1 MKDRADVMDKVKLT
15 DSFRFKIVII
25 ILVCI
30 LIPVTFLYTSYYYRV
45 KEIIT
50 KKYSDSAVQSV
61 YEGAE
66 NIDFILKDIR
76 EFSNIVFIN
85 SDINTALNNSESMSQ
100 VDFLNIIR
108 GLFTS
113 RQDIEGISMMV
124 DNKVYSVGAIKL
136 DKDQEVFDSIA
147 ATKGE
152 CVWVNTSIERT
163 QILSSQFTKY
173 FFSLGRTIIDLN
185 TLDALGVL
193 KIDINESILEK
204 SYKSL
209 MTEEGS
215 EVFISTDQGDIIS
228 HPNKEM
234 IGFNI
239 KAKPYMENILASRE
253 KEGYFSYQEDGIEK
267 VAIYS
272 TSDVSGWKL
281 VKAVPA
287 AYLYKEIMQIQ
298 GYIIILGI
306 IYFITTITLGLIL
319 AARIT
324 SPIERLMKL
333 MKKVEK
339 GNLDIHAEITSKDEI
354 GQLSNSFN
362 NMIDNMN
369 RMINKSIEEE
379 RQKKEM
385 EIEVLRAQINP
396 HFLYNTLN
404 TIKWMA
410 KIQGNKSIS
419 NAINALIK
427 LLRVSISIGKEKI
440 LLSDEIGYV
449 QNYLV
454 IQRLRFSEKF
464 DIEYLI
470 DEACLNC
477 LVPKL
482 ILQPIV
488 ENSLIY
494 NSTDEE
500 GLKPLNIIIR
510 AYQENEVLCIS
521 VEDNGPGI
529 RKDILDNILT
539 EKQGIDKFST
549 VGLNNIN
556 QRIKLHYGDEYG
568 LEIKSQVEEGTTVLI
583 RLPVNKE

>member
-1 MKDRADVMDKVKLT
+1 MDKVKLVN
-15 DSFRFKIVII
+15 SFRFKIVII

-30 LIPVTFLYTSYYYRV
+30 LIPITFLYTSYYYKV

-66 NIDFILKDIR
+66 NIDFILKDLR

-85 SDINTALNNSESMSQ
+85 NEINEALNNSSNVSQ
-100 VDFLNIIR
+100 VEFLNIIR

-113 RQDIEGISMMV
+113 RQDIEAISLLV
-124 DNKVYSVGAIKL
+124 DDKLYSVGAIKL
-136 DKDQEVFDSIA
+136 DKDPEVFDMLET
-147 ATKGE
+147 TKGE

-173 FFSLGRTIIDLN
+173 FFSLGRTIVDLN
-185 TLDALGVL
+185 TLESLGVL

-209 MTEEGS
+209 MAEEGS
-215 EVFISTDQGDIIS
+215 EVFICSNLGDVIS

-234 IGFNI
+234 IGLNI
-239 KAKPYMENILASRE
+239 KHKLYMQSILTSNE
-253 KEGYFSYQEDGIEK
+253 KQGYISYQEDGVEK

-272 TSDVSGWKL
+272 TCDVSDWKL
-281 VKAVPA
+281 VKAIPT

-306 IYFITTITLGLIL
+306 LYFITTITLGLFL
-319 AARIT
+319 AAMIT

-354 GQLSNSFN
+354 GQLSKSFN

-369 RMINKSIEEE
+369 LMMNKNIEEE

-410 KIQGNKSIS
+410 KIQGSTSIS
-419 NAINALIK
+419 NAVNALTK

-440 LLSDEIGYV
+440 LLNDEISYV

-464 DIEYLI
+464 NIEYMI
-470 DEACLNC
+470 EESCFKC

-494 NSTDEE
+494 GTDEDSLE
-500 GLKPLNIIIR
+500 TLSIIIR
-510 AYQENEVLCIS
+510 AYEEENVLHIS

-529 RKDILDNILT
+529 CKDVLDNILT
-539 EKQGIDKFST
+539 HRQGIDKFST

-568 LEIKSQVEEGTTVLI
+568 IEIQSKVDEGTRVLI
-583 RLPVNKE
+583 RLPIHKE

>member
-1 MKDRADVMDKVKLT
+1 MKDRVYIMDKVKLIN
-15 DSFRFKIVII
+15 SFRFKIVII

-30 LIPVTFLYTSYYYRV
+30 LIPITFLYTSYYYKV

-66 NIDFILKDIR
+66 NIDFILKDLR

-85 SDINTALNNSESMSQ
+85 NEINAALNHSEAVSQ
-100 VDFLNIIR
+100 VEFLNIIR

-113 RQDIEGISMMV
+113 RQDIEAMSLLV
-124 DNKVYSVGAIKL
+124 NHKLYSVGAIKL
-136 DKDQEVFDSIA
+136 DKDPEVFRILEK
-147 ATKGE
+147 TKGE
-152 CVWVNTSIERT
+152 CVWVNTSIEKT

-173 FFSLGRTIIDLN
+173 FFSLGRTIVDLN
-185 TLDALGVL
+185 TLEALGVL
-193 KIDINESILEK
+193 KIDINETILEK
-204 SYKSL
+204 SYKNL
-209 MTEEGS
+209 IAEEGS
-215 EVFISTDQGDIIS
+215 EVFICTRLGDIIS

-234 IGFNI
+234 IGVNI
-239 KAKPYMENILASRE
+239 KHKLYMENISSSNE
-253 KEGYFSYQEDGIEK
+253 KQGYISYQEEGVEK

-272 TSDVSGWKL
+272 ACDVSGWRL
-281 VKAVPA
+281 VKTVPT

-298 GYIIILGI
+298 GYIIVLGI
-306 IYFITTITLGLIL
+306 IYFITTITLGLFL
-319 AARIT
+319 AAKIT
-324 SPIERLMKL
+324 SPIEKLMKL

-339 GNLDIHAEITSKDEI
+339 GNLAIHATISSKDEI
-354 GQLSNSFN
+354 GQLSSSFN

-369 RMINKSIEEE
+369 LMMNKSVEEE

-385 EIEVLRAQINP
+385 EIEVLKAQINP

-410 KIQGNKSIS
+410 KIQGNTSIS
-419 NAINALIK
+419 NAVNALTK

-440 LLSDEIGYV
+440 LLSDEIEYV
-449 QNYLV
+449 KNYLV

-464 DIEYLI
+464 DIAYSIEEESLK
-470 DEACLNC
+470 C

-494 NSTDEE
+494 STDEDSLE
-500 GLKPLNIIIR
+500 TLSIVIR
-510 AYQENEVLCIS
+510 AYGDNNILHIS

-529 RKDILDNILT
+529 DKEILDNILT
-539 EKQGIDKFST
+539 HKKGIDKFST

-556 QRIKLHYGDEYG
+556 QRIKLHYGEEYG
-568 LEIKSQVEEGTTVLI
+568 IEIKSKVEEGTTVLI
-583 RLPVNKE
+583 RLPINKG

>member
-1 MKDRADVMDKVKLT
+1 MKDRVYIMDKVKLIN
-15 DSFRFKIVII
+15 SFRFKIIII

-30 LIPVTFLYTSYYYRV
+30 LIPITFLYTSYYYRV

-66 NIDFILKDIR
+66 NIDFILKDLR

-85 SDINTALNNSESMSQ
+85 NEINAALNNYSSVSQ
-100 VDFLNIIR
+100 VEFLNIIR

-113 RQDIEGISMMV
+113 RQDIEAISLLV
-124 DNKVYSVGAIKL
+124 DNKLYSVGAIKL
-136 DKDQEVFDSIA
+136 DKDPEVFDILET
-147 ATKGE
+147 TKGE
-152 CVWVNTSIERT
+152 CVWVNTSMERT

-173 FFSLGRTIIDLN
+173 FFSLGRTIVDLN
-185 TLDALGVL
+185 TLEVLGVL
-193 KIDINESILEK
+193 KIDINETILEK

-209 MTEEGS
+209 IAEEGS
-215 EVFISTDQGDIIS
+215 EVFICTQQGDIIS
-228 HPNKEM
+228 HPNKEA
-234 IGFNI
+234 IGINI
-239 KAKPYMENILASRE
+239 KHKPYMENILSSNE
-253 KEGYFSYQEDGIEK
+253 KQGYISYQEDGVEK

-272 TSDVSGWKL
+272 TCDVSGWKL
-281 VKAVPA
+281 VKAVPT

-298 GYIIILGI
+298 GFIILLGI
-306 IYFITTITLGLIL
+306 MYFITTITLGLFL
-319 AARIT
+319 AARVT

-354 GQLSNSFN
+354 GQLSSSFN

-369 RMINKSIEEE
+369 LMINKSIEEE

-410 KIQGNKSIS
+410 KIQGSTNIS
-419 NAINALIK
+419 NAVSALIK
-427 LLRVSISIGKEKI
+427 LLRVSISLGKEKI
-440 LLSDEIGYV
+440 LLRDEISYV

-464 DIEYLI
+464 DIEYII
-470 DEACLNC
+470 DEACLNSF
-477 LVPKL
+477 VPKL

-494 NSTDEE
+494 STDEDSLE
-500 GLKPLNIIIR
+500 TLSITIR
-510 AYQENEVLCIS
+510 AYEDNKVLHIS

-529 RKDILDNILT
+529 HKDILDNILT
-539 EKQGIDKFST
+539 HKQGIDKFST

-568 LEIKSQVEEGTTVLI
+568 IEIKSKVEEGTKVLI
-583 RLPVNKE
+583 RLPMNNA

>member
-1 MKDRADVMDKVKLT
+1 MKDRVDRMDKVKLT
-15 DSFRFKIVII
+15 NSLRFKIVII

-30 LIPVTFLYTSYYYRV
+30 LIPITFLYTSYYYRV

-85 SDINTALNNSESMSQ
+85 NEINAALNNANAVSQ
-100 VDFLNIIR
+100 VEFLRIIR

-113 RQDIEGISMMV
+113 RQDIEAISLLV
-124 DNKVYSVGAIKL
+124 DGRLYSVGAIKL
-136 DKDQEVFDSIA
+136 DKDPEVFDRLR

-152 CVWVNTSIERT
+152 CVWVETSIERT

-173 FFSLGRTIIDLN
+173 FFSLGRTIVDLN
-185 TLDALGVL
+185 TLEALGVL

-215 EVFISTDQGDIIS
+215 EVFICTREGDVIS
-228 HPNKEM
+228 HPNKNM
-234 IGFNI
+234 IGINI
-239 KAKPYMENILASRE
+239 KNKPYIESILASKE
-253 KEGYFSYQEDGIEK
+253 KQGYISYQEGGVEK

-281 VKAVPA
+281 VKAVPT

-298 GYIIILGI
+298 GHITVFGI
-306 IYFITTITLGLIL
+306 VYFIITITLGLFL
-319 AARIT
+319 AARVT
-324 SPIERLMKL
+324 SPIEKLMKL

-339 GNLDIHAEITSKDEI
+339 GNLDIHAEITSEDEI
-354 GQLSNSFN
+354 GQLSSSFN

-369 RMINKSIEEE
+369 FMMNKNIEEE

-410 KIQGNKSIS
+410 KIQGSTSIS
-419 NAINALIK
+419 NAVNALIK

-440 LLSDEIGYV
+440 SLSDEISYV

-470 DEACLNC
+470 DETCLNC

-494 NSTDEE
+494 STDEE
-500 GLKPLNIIIR
+500 GLEPLRIVIR
-510 AYQENEVLCIS
+510 AYIEEAVLYIS

-529 RKDILDNILT
+529 SKDILDNILT
-539 EKQGIDKFST
+539 RKQGIDKFST

-556 QRIKLHYGDEYG
+556 QRIKLHYGEEYG
-568 LEIKSQVEEGTTVLI
+568 IEIQSKVEEGTLVLI
-583 RLPVNKE
+583 RLPMNRE